1 VNHLLRDLAPL
12 DDATWRMIDDEA
24 TTRLTPALGAR
35 RLVDVVGP
43 LGWQHSATNLGRST
57 PVVAAPESAVTARQ
71 RVVLPL
77 AEVQAAARLDREEML
92 AATRGA
98 LDVDFGPLDA
108 AAAAFAAAE
117 NAAVFAGWDAVGIT
131 GVIPAS
137 PHEPLLHRGAPAQY
151 ADVVA
156 LAVATLQRSGVAG
169 PYGLAAGPTAWVEV
183 LESSESGYPILPRLR
198 EILGGPVVWTPGI
211 DDAVVISLRGGDFL
225 LELGQDVSVGYRS
238 HDAAGVDLY
247 LEESFSFRVA
257 TPEAAVAV
265 RSV

>member
-1 VNHLLRDLAPL
+1 MNHLLRDLAPI

-43 LGWQHSATNLGRST
+43 LGWQHSATNLGRASAVLAGT
-57 PVVAAPESAVTARQ
+57 DTAVTARQ

-77 AEVQAAARLDREEML
+77 AEVQAVARLDREEML
-92 AATRGA
+92 AASRGA
-98 LDVDFGPLDA
+98 LDVDFGPLDTA
-108 AAAAFAAAE
+108 AASFAAAE
-117 NAAVFAGWDAVGIT
+117 NRAVLAGWDALGIA
-131 GVIPAS
+131 GVAPSS
-137 PHEPLLHRGAPAQY
+137 PHEPLVHQGAPAQY

-156 LAVATLQRSGVAG
+156 LAVATLQRSGVGG
-169 PYGLAAGPTAWVEV
+169 PYGLALGPSAWVEV
-183 LESSESGYPILPRLR
+183 NESSDGGYPILPRLR
-198 EILGGPVVWTPGI
+198 EVLGGPIVWTPGI
-211 DDAVVISLRGGDFL
+211 DDAVVLSLRGGDFL

-238 HDAAGVDLY
+238 HDTVGIDLY

-257 TPEAAVAV
+257 TPEAAIGI